1 MSNITNPVGGSTELV
16 ANEAHVR
23 QHLKILTKRWPELDE
38 PVQFEIR
45 CLERDSKFPT
55 WEFFKP
61 NEIDQAVEYVANQ
74 NIRNNVYVT
83 INPIRIERQG
93 KASSTAD
100 VVAAFFVF
108 VDADDT
114 AGMEGIHS
122 FAEPRPMFTVKTG
135 SMPELRGHAYW
146 ELEEPCLNLKAW
158 TGLQKSMIRSL
169 NTDPSIHNPDR
180 IMRVAGT
187 VSWPDQN
194 KRAKGYV
201 PEIVIIRTEFDSD
214 SDPVKFEKMC
224 QAFSAVETPITATL
238 DIDLGNQPLDRER
251 ARIQA
256 LSGKQWN
263 SATFQLVGSY
273 VRQGLTDTEIHS
285 LTAPLTLPGYTV
297 TDTARDVNDMIS
309 RTRTKFEKP
318 EQAQP
323 LTPVE
328 ASALPDLPFQFWNDI
343 DLTAIPSPQFVYS
356 DFYALGYTSLTVAP
370 PKVGKSM
377 LALAEAIDI
386 ATGKGILTGYKREP
400 LRVLYYNAEDDQD
413 VLNSRVSALLTHYQ
427 IEQTD
432 IIGTLMPVSGI
443 DHDDFWLISG
453 NDGIINETL
462 FLRLEKLISVNKIDV
477 VIFDPLQDLSRSPE
491 TNEIFRAVGQRL
503 RLMATKTQTA
513 LSLVHHTRKMQ
524 AGQAASI
531 DDARGGSALRGTSR
545 FNRMLIGMTAD
556 EGVKAGVENHRY
568 YFRIADVESNLAPP
582 SASVNQW
589 FEKISVITPSGQSV
603 GAVREWEWPDAFDG
617 ISKKDASSVRTAIAA
632 MAANP
637 PQESAKGK
645 HWVGYK
651 VAEVLGLNI
660 NEKAINAKIK
670 QMLKHW
676 IKEDVLA
683 VVERQNRRSGR
694 LSKYVVA
701 GSNNPNI
708 TETIG

>member
-1 MSNITNPVGGSTELV
+1 MSNITKPIGGSTDPV

-23 QHLKILTKRWPELDE
+23 QHLTILTKRWPELDE

-45 CLERDSKFPT
+45 CLERDTKFPT
-55 WEFFKP
+55 WKFFDP
-61 NEIDQAVEYVANQ
+61 DQIDQAVEYVANQ
-74 NIRNNVYVT
+74 NTRNNVYVT

-100 VVAAFFVF
+100 AVAAFFVF

-114 AGMEGIHS
+114 AGMDGIRS
-122 FAEPRPMFTVKTG
+122 FAGPRPMFTVKTG
-135 SMPELRGHAYW
+135 SMPKPRGHAYW

-158 TGLQKSMIRSL
+158 TDLQKSMIRSL
-169 NTDPSIHNPDR
+169 STDPSIHNPDR

-194 KRAKGYV
+194 KRDKGYV
-201 PEIVIIRTEFDSD
+201 PEIVTIKTEFDSD
-214 SDPVKFEKMC
+214 SDTVEFEKMC
-224 QAFSAVETPITATL
+224 QAFSAVETPATATL
-238 DIDLGNQPLDRER
+238 DIDLGDQPLDRER

-285 LTAPLTLPGYTV
+285 LTAPLTLEGYTV
-297 TDTARDVNDMIS
+297 ADTARDVNDMIS

-323 LTPVE
+323 LTSE
-328 ASALPDLPFQFWNDI
+328 ELSTLPDLPFQFWKDI

-427 IEQTD
+427 IEQAD
-432 IIGTLMPVSGI
+432 ISGTLMPVSGI
-443 DHDDFWLISG
+443 DHDDFWLIIG
-453 NDGIINETL
+453 TDGIINETL
-462 FLRLEKLISVNKIDV
+462 FLRLEKFITVNKIDV

-513 LSLVHHTRKMQ
+513 LSLIHHTRKMQ

-545 FNRMLIGMTAD
+545 FNRILIGMSED

-568 YFRIADVESNLAPP
+568 YFRIADAESNLAPP

-589 FEKISVITPSGQSV
+589 FEKISVITPSSQAV
-603 GAVREWEWPDAFDG
+603 GAVKKWEWPDAFDG
-617 ISKKDASSVRTAIAA
+617 ITKEDAVAVRQAVAA
-632 MAANP
+632 MDADP
-637 PQESAKGK
+637 PQESARGND
-645 HWVGYK
+645 WVGYT
-651 VAEVLGLNI
+651 VANVLGLDI
-660 NEKAINAKIK
+660 NEKAINARIK
-670 QMLKHW
+670 EMLKHW
-676 IKEDVLA
+676 IKEDVLT
-683 VVERQNRRSGR
+683 VVQRDNPRAGR
-694 LSKYVVA
+694 TTKYIFA

-708 TETIG
+708 TEARG